1 MHHNSAC
8 VLELNPGNE
17 LISPLSY
24 RFLNIMCV
32 KLLEIK
38 LLALCREGVTLSCS
52 YSYRLLWV
60 LQPVQEPMVAG
71 VRRPAFSPL
80 RSPLTDK
87 CHFFNS
93 WIALLLDKAYM

>member
-1 MHHNSAC
+1 MRHNSAC
-8 VLELNPGNE
+8 VLELKPGNE
-17 LISPLSY
+17 LVSPPSC
-24 RFLNIMCV
+24 RFLNIICV
-32 KLLEIK
+32 KLLEMK
-38 LLALCREGVTLSCS
+38 LLTLTLSRS